1 MRPLFSARLWHW
13 GHFLPQAEM
22 VVLVLWRKL
31 NRLPVK
37 YFERAVA
44 SCALEETSYLAV
56 AL

>member
-1 MRPLFSARLWHW
+1 MRPLSSARLRHW

-37 YFERAVA
+37 HFERAVA
-44 SCALEETSYLAV
+44 SCALEETSYSAV